1 MNRLRALLFAIGAA
15 GFALSSPFLLRTME
29 EARLPFPPAALLAL
43 QLVQSLVLV
52 AVAAWGGARLCGSVG
67 LDAPW
72 LRAIAEKRPGPPEL
86 AGMVIEALAAG
97 SIAAVAARGI
107 VPLSVWKPVEAGFWT
122 RVSGAFYGGT
132 VEEILLR
139 WGLLTALMVLLRR
152 AAGGAGF
159 AGDGRSPQGAALA
172 GGDGFWPANLGAA
185 LVFGAL
191 HLPVL
196 RLSGTP
202 ATAAAVAAV
211 IGGNGVLGMT
221 FGWLYR
227 RRGLEAAMLAHGAAD
242 VWLQGLL
249 PALLA

>member
-1 MNRLRALLFAIGAA
+1 MGA
-15 GFALSSPFLLRTME
+15 GGVVLSSPFLLETIRA
-29 EARLPFPPAALLAL
+29 ARLPVAPALALAL
-43 QLVQSLVLV
+43 QFAQTLALV
-52 AVAAWGGARLCGSVG
+52 AVAAYGGVRLCGSVG

-72 LRAIAEKRPGPPEL
+72 LRALAEKRERPPDF
-86 AGMVIEALAAG
+86 ASMAIEALAAG
-97 SIAAVAARGI
+97 SVAAIAARAI
-107 VPLSVWKPVEAGFWT
+107 VPLPVWKPVPAGFWT
-122 RVSGAFYGGT
+122 RVSSAFYGGT

-139 WGLLTALMVLLRR
+139 FGLLTALMVLFRR
-152 AAGGAGF
+152 AGMGGAGL

-172 GGDGFWPANLGAA
+172 GMAFWPANLAAA

-191 HLPVL
+191 HVPAL

-202 ATAAAVAAV
+202 ITAGAVTAIIA
-211 IGGNGVLGMT
+211 GNTVPGLT

-242 VWLQGLL
+242 VWVQGLL